1 MKRGNSASQ
10 EKGRQIVREHGQS
23 GLTVPEFCRKHGHPV
38 NQFKYWKQKYRNN
51 GAGLRFVPAV
61 AKGDVGSGSAAGDE
75 GLTLEVGKARIRI
88 RSGFDRALLLQAV
101 RALGGDE

>member
-1 MKRGNSASQ
+1 MKRGNTAIQ
-10 EKGRQIVREHGQS
+10 DKWRHILREHGQS
-23 GLTVPEFCRKHGHPV
+23 GLTVPEFCQKHGHPIH
-38 NQFKYWKQKYRNN
+38 QFKYWNQKLGKERPD
-51 GAGLRFVPAV
+51 LRFVPAV
-61 AKGDVGSGSAAGDE
+61 TKGEVSSSHGVSDE